1 MTHDDHHDDR
11 SDDRPSSRISGFYD
25 LDLDER
31 LEALR
36 ERGFLDEHTLEHL
49 QSERE
54 GLGFETADQMI
65 ENAIGT
71 LELPLGLGLN
81 FRINGRDYAVPMAI
95 EEPSVVAAV
104 SHSAKT
110 VRQSGGFEAS
120 CDDSLMIGQI
130 QILDCP
136 DLEQSRDAILNA
148 RDRILAAADECHPDI
163 VEHGGGARDLEV
175 RILGREGDDPM
186 LVVHLLIDVQDAM
199 GANIVNTMAEGVA
212 PLIEEL
218 TDGRVSLRILSN
230 LADRRLVHASCRI
243 AIEDLAWKDFSGRE
257 VAEGI
262 AEASDFA
269 ELDPYR
275 AATHNKGVMNGMSA
289 VCIATGNDWRALE
302 AGAHAYCCRDG
313 QYRPMATWS
322 LEDDTHLVGRLTAP
336 MQIGTVGG
344 PTRVHDTVQVNHEIL
359 DVSGADELGE
369 VIGAVGLA
377 QNLGALK
384 ALATEGIQQGHMA
397 LHARSVAAAAG
408 AEPDEIDTLVDR
420 LVASGD
426 IDLQTANALLD
437 EMRT

>member
-1 MTHDDHHDDR
+1 MNDDASPDN
-11 SDDRPSSRISGFYD
+11 SPDDRPSSRISGFYN
-25 LDLDER
+25 LGLDER
-31 LEALR
+31 LHVLR
-36 ERGFLDEHTLEHL
+36 ERGFLDSDDVDHL
-49 QSERE
+49 QSDDE
-54 GLGFETADQMI
+54 GLGRETADQMI

-71 LELPLGLGLN
+71 FELPLGLGLN

-95 EEPSVVAAV
+95 EEPSVLAAV

-110 VRQSGGFEAS
+110 VRQSGGFEAN

-130 QILDCP
+130 QVPDCP
-136 DLEQSRDAILNA
+136 EPERARDALLDA
-148 RDRILAAADECHPDI
+148 RERLLAAADECHPDI
-163 VEHGGGARDLEV
+163 VELGGGARDLEV
-175 RILGREGDDPM
+175 RLLGREEDSPM
-186 LVVHLLIDVQDAM
+186 LVVHLLIDVCDAM

-212 PLIEEL
+212 PLVEDI
-218 TDGRVSLRILSN
+218 TDGEVSLRILSN
-230 LADRRLVHASCRI
+230 LADRRLAHAQCRI
-243 AIEDLAWKDFSGRE
+243 PIDELAWKDFSGRD

-262 AEASDFA
+262 ADASEFA

-302 AGAHAYCCRDG
+302 AGAHAFCCRDG

-322 LEDDTHLVGRLTAP
+322 VEDDTHLVGRITTP

-344 PTRVHDTVQVNHEIL
+344 PSRVHSTVQVNHDVL

-369 VIGAVGLA
+369 VISAVGLA

-408 AEPDEIDTLVDR
+408 AEADELDELVDR
-420 LVASGD
+420 LVETGD
-426 IDLQTANALLD
+426 IDLEAARDLLE
-437 EMRT
+437 EMRS